1 MQKNN
6 CKLSK
11 KRYDISNNWWIKP
24 LLLEKIINNIK
35 ILCNKKS
42 VEFVDTSII
51 EQIEMKMIRPSSFA
65 VRDKFQKYCE
75 DDEFLIISIREHG
88 LIQPILIRPLSHGF
102 EIVAGHRRY
111 QACKSL
117 RWRFI
122 PCKIREMTNK
132 QAFEIQLSENIQRKS
147 MDPIEE
153 AEAFRRYV
161 IDFGWGGVSDLAQ
174 KIGKSEEYVSHR
186 IQLLKLSEEIKNKIV
201 SNRLNVSKAIE
212 ITTIP
217 IEKQSQI
224 VGEIIKKNLSVKRI
238 RELKMILRD
247 NITEDYNN
255 ICLSDSNNYF
265 SKSLKITKKASLS
278 LKVTLARI
286 DNLIEESQ
294 ISIDPEQRTEII
306 NFLMEIRIRIH
317 ELIDDTIKFK
327 NYNKKIFRGKKN
339 ANN

>member
-1 MQKNN
+1 M
-6 CKLSK
+6 
-11 KRYDISNNWWIKP
+11 
-24 LLLEKIINNIK
+24 
-35 ILCNKKS
+35 
-42 VEFVDTSII
+42 EFVDTSII
-51 EQIEMKMIRPSSFA
+51 EQIEIKMIRPSSFA

-75 DDEFLIISIREHG
+75 DDESLIINIREHG

-122 PCKIREMTNK
+122 PCKICEMTNK

-161 IDFGWGGVSDLAQ
+161 IDFGWGGVSDLAK

-186 IQLLKLSEEIKNKIV
+186 IQLLKLSEETQKKIA
-201 SNRLNVSKAIE
+201 SNMLNVSKAIE
-212 ITTIP
+212 ISTIP

-224 VGEIIKKNLSVKRI
+224 VGEIIQNNLSVKRI

-247 NITEDYNN
+247 NITEDYTNMGFAN
-255 ICLSDSNNYF
+255 GNNYL

-294 ISIDPEQRTEII
+294 ISIEPEQRTEII
-306 NFLMEIRIRIH
+306 NFLMELRIRIH

-327 NYNKKIFRGKKN
+327 NYNKKKIFRGKKN
-339 ANN
+339 TSK

>member
-1 MQKNN
+1 M
-6 CKLSK
+6 
-11 KRYDISNNWWIKP
+11 
-24 LLLEKIINNIK
+24 
-35 ILCNKKS
+35 
-42 VEFVDTSII
+42 EFVDTSII

-75 DDEFLIISIREHG
+75 DDESLILSIREHG

-122 PCKIREMTNK
+122 PCKVCEMTNK

-161 IDFGWGGVSDLAQ
+161 IDFGWGGVSDLAK

-186 IQLLKLSEEIKNKIV
+186 IQLLKLSEETKRKIA
-201 SNRLNVSKAIE
+201 SNMLNVSKAIE
-212 ITTIP
+212 ISTIP
-217 IEKQSQI
+217 IEKQSEI
-224 VGEIIKKNLSVKRI
+224 VGEIIENNLSVKRI

-247 NITEDYNN
+247 NITEDYSN
-255 ICLSDSNNYF
+255 LGFASGNNYL
-265 SKSLKITKKASLS
+265 SKSFKITKKASLS

-294 ISIDPEQRTEII
+294 ISIEPEHRTEII
-306 NFLMEIRIRIH
+306 NFLMELRIRIH

-327 NYNKKIFRGKKN
+327 NYNKKKIFRGKKN
-339 ANN
+339 TRN

>member
-1 MQKNN
+1 M
-6 CKLSK
+6 
-11 KRYDISNNWWIKP
+11 
-24 LLLEKIINNIK
+24 
-35 ILCNKKS
+35 
-42 VEFVDTSII
+42 EFVDTSII
-51 EQIEMKMIRPSSFA
+51 EQIEMKLIRPSSFA

-75 DDEFLIISIREHG
+75 EDESLIISIREHG

-161 IDFGWGGVSDLAQ
+161 IDFGWGGMSDLAK

-186 IQLLKLSEEIKNKIV
+186 IQLLKLSEEIQKKIT
-201 SNRLNVSKAIE
+201 SNMLNVSKAIE
-212 ITTIP
+212 ISTIP

-224 VGEIIKKNLSVKRI
+224 VGEIIENNLSVKRI
-238 RELKMILRD
+238 RELKMILKD
-247 NITEDYNN
+247 NVSEDYSNIGLNN
-255 ICLSDSNNYF
+255 GNNYL

-294 ISIDPEQRTEII
+294 ISIEPEQRTEII
-306 NFLMEIRIRIH
+306 NFLMELRIRIH

-339 ANN
+339 TNN

>member
-1 MQKNN
+1 MA
-6 CKLSK
+6 
-11 KRYDISNNWWIKP
+11 
-24 LLLEKIINNIK
+24 
-35 ILCNKKS
+35 
-42 VEFVDTSII
+42 FVDTSIV
-51 EQIEMKMIRPSSFA
+51 EQIEMKMIHHSSFA
-65 VRDKFQKYCE
+65 VRDKFQRYSE
-75 DDEFLIISIREHG
+75 DNESLVTSIREHG

-122 PCKIREMTNK
+122 PCKIREMTDK

-161 IDFGWGGVSDLAQ
+161 IDFGWGGVSDLAK

-186 IQLLKLSEEIKNKIV
+186 IQLLKLPEEIKKKIA
-201 SNRLNVSKAIE
+201 SQLLNVSKAIE
-212 ITTIP
+212 ISAIP

-224 VGEIIKKNLSVKRI
+224 VGEIIENNLSVKRI
-238 RELKMILRD
+238 RELKMILR
-247 NITEDYNN
+247 NNVTEDCTDNELVN
-255 ICLSDSNNYF
+255 TKNHI

-278 LKVTLARI
+278 LKVNLARI
-286 DNLIEESQ
+286 DNLIEEAQ
-294 ISIDPEQRTEII
+294 ISIEPENRTEIT
-306 NFLMEIRIRIH
+306 NFLMELRIRIH

-327 NYNKKIFRGKKN
+327 NYNKKSLRCKK
-339 ANN
+339 

>member
-1 MQKNN
+1 MVL
-6 CKLSK
+6 LS
-11 KRYDISNNWWIKP
+11 
-24 LLLEKIINNIK
+24 
-35 ILCNKKS
+35 S
-42 VEFVDTSII
+42 VAFVDTSII
-51 EQIEMKMIRPSSFA
+51 EQIEMKMIHHSSFA
-65 VRDKFQKYCE
+65 VRDKFQRYSE
-75 DDEFLIISIREHG
+75 DDESLVTSIREHG

-122 PCKIREMTNK
+122 PCKIREMTDK

-161 IDFGWGGVSDLAQ
+161 IDFGWGGVSDLAK

-186 IQLLKLSEEIKNKIV
+186 IQLLKLPEEIKEKIA
-201 SNRLNVSKAIE
+201 SHMLNVSKAIE
-212 ITTIP
+212 ISSIP

-224 VGEIIKKNLSVKRI
+224 VGEIIENNLSVKRI

-247 NITEDYNN
+247 NVTEDCTNKDFIN
-255 ICLSDSNNYF
+255 TRNYI

-278 LKVTLARI
+278 LKVNLARI
-286 DNLIEESQ
+286 DNLIEETQ
-294 ISIDPEQRTEII
+294 ISIEPENRTEIT
-306 NFLMEIRIRIH
+306 NFLMELRIRIH

-327 NYNKKIFRGKKN
+327 NYNKKSLRSRK
-339 ANN
+339 

>member
-1 MQKNN
+1 
-6 CKLSK
+6 
-11 KRYDISNNWWIKP
+11 
-24 LLLEKIINNIK
+24 
-35 ILCNKKS
+35 

-75 DDEFLIISIREHG
+75 DDESLIISIREHG

-161 IDFGWGGVSDLAQ
+161 IDFGWGGMSDLAK

-186 IQLLKLSEEIKNKIV
+186 IQLLKLSEEIKKKIV
-201 SNRLNVSKAIE
+201 SNMLNVSKAIE
-212 ITTIP
+212 ISTIP

-224 VGEIIKKNLSVKRI
+224 VGEIIENNLSVKRI

-247 NITEDYNN
+247 NISEDYSN
-255 ICLSDSNNYF
+255 IGLINGNNYL

-294 ISIDPEQRTEII
+294 ISIEPEQRTEVI
-306 NFLMEIRIRIH
+306 NFLMELRIRIH

-339 ANN
+339 TNN

>member
-1 MQKNN
+1 ME
-6 CKLSK
+6 L
-11 KRYDISNNWWIKP
+11 
-24 LLLEKIINNIK
+24 
-35 ILCNKKS
+35 
-42 VEFVDTSII
+42 VDTSII
-51 EQIEMKMIRPSSFA
+51 EQIEMKLIRPSSFA

-75 DDEFLIISIREHG
+75 DDESLIISIREHG

-161 IDFGWGGVSDLAQ
+161 IDFGWGGMSDLAK

-186 IQLLKLSEEIKNKIV
+186 IQLLKLSEEIQKKIT
-201 SNRLNVSKAIE
+201 SNMLNVSKAIE
-212 ITTIP
+212 ISTIP

-224 VGEIIKKNLSVKRI
+224 VGEIIENNLSVKRI

-247 NITEDYNN
+247 NVSEDYSN
-255 ICLSDSNNYF
+255 IGLTNGNNYL

-294 ISIDPEQRTEII
+294 ISIEPEQRTEII
-306 NFLMEIRIRIH
+306 NFLMELRIRIH

-327 NYNKKIFRGKKN
+327 TYNKKIFRGKKN
-339 ANN
+339 TNN

>member
-1 MQKNN
+1 
-6 CKLSK
+6 
-11 KRYDISNNWWIKP
+11 
-24 LLLEKIINNIK
+24 
-35 ILCNKKS
+35 
-42 VEFVDTSII
+42 VELVDTSII
-51 EQIEMKMIRPSSFA
+51 EQIEMKLIRPSSFA

-75 DDEFLIISIREHG
+75 EDESLIISIREHG

-161 IDFGWGGVSDLAQ
+161 IDFGWGGMSDLAK

-186 IQLLKLSEEIKNKIV
+186 IQLLKLSEEIQKKIT
-201 SNRLNVSKAIE
+201 SNMLNVSKAIE
-212 ITTIP
+212 ISTIP

-224 VGEIIKKNLSVKRI
+224 VGEIIENNLSVKRI

-247 NITEDYNN
+247 NVSEDYSN
-255 ICLSDSNNYF
+255 IGLTNGNNYL

-294 ISIDPEQRTEII
+294 ISIEPEQRTEII
-306 NFLMEIRIRIH
+306 NFLMELRIRIH
-317 ELIDDTIKFK
+317 ELIDNTIKFK

-339 ANN
+339 TNN

>member
-1 MQKNN
+1 M
-6 CKLSK
+6 
-11 KRYDISNNWWIKP
+11 
-24 LLLEKIINNIK
+24 
-35 ILCNKKS
+35 
-42 VEFVDTSII
+42 EFVDTSII

-75 DDEFLIISIREHG
+75 DDESLIISIREHG

-122 PCKIREMTNK
+122 PCKVCEMTNK

-161 IDFGWGGVSDLAQ
+161 IDFGWGGVSDLAK

-186 IQLLKLSEEIKNKIV
+186 IQLLKLSEETKRKIA
-201 SNRLNVSKAIE
+201 SNMLNVSKAIE
-212 ITTIP
+212 ISTIP
-217 IEKQSQI
+217 IEKQSEI
-224 VGEIIKKNLSVKRI
+224 VGEIIENNLSVKRI

-247 NITEDYNN
+247 NITEDYSNFG
-255 ICLSDSNNYF
+255 SASGNNYL
-265 SKSLKITKKASLS
+265 SKSFKITKKASLS

-294 ISIDPEQRTEII
+294 ISIEPEQRTEII
-306 NFLMEIRIRIH
+306 NFLMELRIRIH

-327 NYNKKIFRGKKN
+327 KYNKKIFRGKKDTLN
-339 ANN
+339 

>member
-1 MQKNN
+1 M
-6 CKLSK
+6 
-11 KRYDISNNWWIKP
+11 
-24 LLLEKIINNIK
+24 
-35 ILCNKKS
+35 
-42 VEFVDTSII
+42 EFVDTSII

-75 DDEFLIISIREHG
+75 DDESLIISIREHG

-161 IDFGWGGVSDLAQ
+161 IDFGWGGVSDLAK

-186 IQLLKLSEEIKNKIV
+186 IQLLKLSEEIKKKIA

-212 ITTIP
+212 ISTIP

-224 VGEIIKKNLSVKRI
+224 VGEIIENNLSVKRI

-247 NITEDYNN
+247 NINEEYSN
-255 ICLSDSNNYF
+255 IGFANGNNYL

-294 ISIDPEQRTEII
+294 ISIEPEQRTEII
-306 NFLMEIRIRIH
+306 NFLMQIRIRIH

-327 NYNKKIFRGKKN
+327 NNNKKIFRSKKKY
-339 ANN
+339 

>member
-1 MQKNN
+1 M
-6 CKLSK
+6 
-11 KRYDISNNWWIKP
+11 
-24 LLLEKIINNIK
+24 
-35 ILCNKKS
+35 
-42 VEFVDTSII
+42 EFVDTSII

-75 DDEFLIISIREHG
+75 DDESLIISIREHG

-122 PCKIREMTNK
+122 PCKVCEMTNK

-161 IDFGWGGVSDLAQ
+161 IDFGWGGVSDLAK

-186 IQLLKLSEEIKNKIV
+186 IQLLKLSEETKRKIA
-201 SNRLNVSKAIE
+201 SNMLNVSKAIE
-212 ITTIP
+212 ISTIP
-217 IEKQSQI
+217 IEKQSEI
-224 VGEIIKKNLSVKRI
+224 VGEIIENNLSVKRI

-247 NITEDYNN
+247 NITEDYSN
-255 ICLSDSNNYF
+255 LGFASGNNYL
-265 SKSLKITKKASLS
+265 SKSFKITKKASLS

-294 ISIDPEQRTEII
+294 ISIEPEHRTEII
-306 NFLMEIRIRIH
+306 NFLMELRIRIH